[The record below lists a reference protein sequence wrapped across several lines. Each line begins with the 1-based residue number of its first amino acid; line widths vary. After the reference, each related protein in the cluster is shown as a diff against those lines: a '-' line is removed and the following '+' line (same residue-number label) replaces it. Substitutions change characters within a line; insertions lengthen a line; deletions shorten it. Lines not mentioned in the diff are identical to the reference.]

1 MKLIYLA
8 YWNSFFSI
16 ETNLIIFL
24 FYREFDKCFSGG
36 ENMSGTSL
44 LVWLD
49 GEVQWFTEILDKQ
62 VYNTYT

>member
-1 MKLIYLA
+1 M
-8 YWNSFFSI
+8 
-16 ETNLIIFL
+16 ETILVVL
-24 FYREFDKCFSGG
+24 FREFDKCFSGG

-62 VYNTYT
+62 VSYYIKKKVRAFPETD